1 MFINAHPSERTM
13 KFLLVVLFV
22 IWSNAFTAIKH
33 LREIFSPMELVLLRF
48 LPVSIYCLLFILL
61 SKKTREE
68 TKTVI
73 KESPLRIVIMSL
85 CGVAGYN
92 LFLYIGQSEIK
103 PGAAAL
109 LTTLSPLFTLILAI
123 LIIKEKVPIRR
134 AVGIIMAFAGIYS
147 VIRWGKVGLGRMI
160 NISNAELRYS
170 IITAL
175 APLSWSF
182 YTIMAK
188 TVLKRRSPITV
199 TYLTILL
206 GTIPFY
212 FFLNQSFL
220 DKIPQMELSHWIAL
234 IHLSLLCT
242 IVGFWIWFAGLSV
255 LPATTV
261 SSFIYLNPPFAI
273 FFSYIFFGEEVT
285 GYFILGSAIVLA
297 GLYLAQSSKNNS

>member
-1 MFINAHPSERTM
+1 MFIKAHPSEKTM

-109 LTTLSPLFTLILAI
+109 LTTLSPL
-123 LIIKEKVPIRR
+123 
-134 AVGIIMAFAGIYS
+134 
-147 VIRWGKVGLGRMI
+147 
-160 NISNAELRYS
+160 
-170 IITAL
+170 
-175 APLSWSF
+175 LS
-182 YTIMAK
+182 
-188 TVLKRRSPITV
+188 
-199 TYLTILL
+199 
-206 GTIPFY
+206 
-212 FFLNQSFL
+212 
-220 DKIPQMELSHWIAL
+220 L
-234 IHLSLLCT
+234 IH
-242 IVGFWIWFAGLSV
+242 I
-255 LPATTV
+255 
-261 SSFIYLNPPFAI
+261 
-273 FFSYIFFGEEVT
+273 
-285 GYFILGSAIVLA
+285 
-297 GLYLAQSSKNNS
+297 